1 VSPAAREG
9 LAAVVVAGGSGRRIG
24 GVPKQFR
31 EVGGRPVLA
40 WSCARFRCRPD
51 VDQLVVVLPAKMASS
66 PPAWLDE
73 WDVRVAVGGSSR
85 RASVRSGLAALDG
98 EASSVFIH
106 DAARPFVSDAL
117 LDRLAAAV
125 PRGPVIP
132 VLPLADTIKRLR
144 SRQGEDAEVVESTVD
159 RERLRAVQTPQAFP
173 VAVIRD
179 LHERAEREG
188 TAASDDAV
196 LCEREGIA
204 VRTVPG
210 ERWAWKITHD
220 EDLALA
226 EWLVASGRVRWP
238 GDGA

>member
-1 VSPAAREG
+1 MSAGVEG
-9 LAAVVVAGGSGRRIG
+9 KLAAVIVAGGSGSRIG
-24 GVPKQFR
+24 GIPKQFR
-31 EVGGRPVLA
+31 EVGGRPLLA
-40 WSCARFRCRPD
+40 WSCARFRHRPD
-51 VDQLVVVLPAKMASS
+51 VDRIVVVLPAETAER
-66 PPAWLDE
+66 PPEWLGH
-73 WDVRVAVGGSSR
+73 WDVRVAVGGPSR

-98 EASSVFIH
+98 EATSVLIH
-106 DAARPFVSDAL
+106 DAARPFMSDAL

-125 PRGPVIP
+125 PRGPVVP

-144 SRQGEDAEVVESTVD
+144 SRQGEDAEVVESTID

-173 VAVIRD
+173 VALIRE

-196 LCEREGIA
+196 LCERDGI
-204 VRTVPG
+204 VVHTVAG